1 MKTLENTNA
10 TDECSIENRRA
21 FLTKTGLLI
30 ASGIG
35 VTGIIGSCGTEKGGD
50 EDVTTNEDLMRE
62 HGVLKRILLIYDEAS
77 SRLAAGKN
85 LNLVLAG
92 QAAALIKTFVEDYH
106 EKLEEDHLF
115 PRFEKAGQL
124 VDLTKTL
131 RIQHQKGRILTT
143 RIIANVKRSN
153 PTMDDK
159 RAMVQDMQAFVR
171 MYSPH
176 EAREDTVLFPAL
188 HKLISK
194 HEYDS
199 LGEDFEK
206 KEKEQFGGDGFDMAV
221 DKVTEIEKSLN
232 IYDLNLF
239 TPNV

>member
-1 MKTLENTNA
+1 MDTL
-10 TDECSIENRRA
+10 DNRRN
-21 FLTKTGLLI
+21 FLYTAGIAAASLLV
-30 ASGIG
+30 A
-35 VTGIIGSCGTEKGGD
+35 CGKED
-50 EDVTTNEDLMRE
+50 EEEDVSTNEDLMRE
-62 HGVLKRILLIYDEAS
+62 HGVLKRILIIYGEAA
-77 SRLAAGKN
+77 SRLKSGTAVDMALINKS
-85 LNLVLAG
+85 AT
-92 QAAALIKTFVEDYH
+92 LIKTFIEDYH

-124 VDLTKTL
+124 TDLTKVL
-131 RIQHQKGRILTT
+131 RIQHQKGRLLTQRILANTKNQNT
-143 RIIANVKRSN
+143 RDHDLLTK
-153 PTMDDK
+153 
-159 RAMVQDMQAFVR
+159 DMLAFIR

-206 KEKEQFGGDGFDMAV
+206 IERQHFGGDGFDIAV
-221 DKVTEIEKSLN
+221 DQVTGIEKSLG

-239 TPNV
+239 TPNI

>member
-1 MKTLENTNA
+1 MEKDNERELQG
-10 TDECSIENRRA
+10 RRS
-21 FLTKTGLLI
+21 FLTKSGIFL
-30 ASGIG
+30 ASG
-35 VTGIIGSCGTEKGGD
+35 VTLLTGCEEKGGD
-50 EDVTTNEDLMRE
+50 EEVSTNEDLMRE
-62 HGVLKRILLIYDEAS
+62 HGVLKRILLIYDEAAN
-77 SRLAAGKN
+77 RLTSGKD
-85 LNLVLAG
+85 LEIALVG
-92 QAAALIKTFVEDYH
+92 QSAHLIKTFIEDYH

-124 VDLTKTL
+124 VDLVKTL
-131 RIQHQKGRILTT
+131 RIQHEKGRILTQRVIAAT
-143 RIIANVKRSN
+143 RKQQLTDAEKAAVAGDLRWFI
-153 PTMDDK
+153 
-159 RAMVQDMQAFVR
+159 R

-206 KEKEQFGGDGFDMAV
+206 KEKQQFGGDGFDMAV
-221 DKVTEIEKSLN
+221 DHVTAIEKKMN

-239 TPNV
+239 TPPV